1 MGVVIVCGVL
11 LALALL
17 GVVRWRD
24 VVFVAPEAPA
34 PDAGHAVRAR
44 HYLWWVQLALTT
56 ALLCGLLVMGVG
68 GRLAMRLLGATG
80 GDAAQGRLT
89 EAREV
94 VGEVTV
100 GGTLGFVFFV
110 GLLSGLVTT
119 ILWFAVR
126 RFLPARWPGGLL
138 FGAGLL
144 VVFGTRN
151 EPLRPGNEDFDLL
164 GPWWLAIL
172 TFTLLALAYGISLS
186 SVSARLS
193 KWLPVIGRDRRSRSY
208 VLLLLLVPLFP
219 FGIAALVGGL
229 AYVFGGTVVER
240 AREWLTGPS
249 GLRAARVVIGVVVV
263 VATPGFLV
271 AIDDLVGRGP

>member
-11 LALALL
+11 FALALL
-17 GVVRWRD
+17 GAVRWRD
-24 VVFVAPEAPA
+24 VTFVAPEAPA
-34 PDAGHAVRAR
+34 PDARAAVRAR
-44 HYLWWVQLALTT
+44 HYLWWVQLALAT
-56 ALLCGLLVMGVG
+56 ALLCGLFVMGVG

-89 EAREV
+89 EADEV
-94 VGEVTV
+94 VGEITV
-100 GGTLGFVFFV
+100 SGTLGFVFFV
-110 GLLSGLVTT
+110 GVLSGLVTT
-119 ILWFAVR
+119 ILWFALR
-126 RFLPARWPGGLL
+126 RFLPARWPGGLA

-172 TFTLLALAYGISLS
+172 TFTVLALVYGVSLA

-193 KWLPVIGRDRRSRSY
+193 RWLPLIGRDRRSRSY
-208 VLLLLLVPLFP
+208 LLLLLLVPLFP
-219 FGIAALVGGL
+219 FGIAAVVGGL
-229 AYVFGGTVVER
+229 VYVFGGGLVGR
-240 AREWLTGPS
+240 ARGWLTSAG
-249 GLRAARVVIGVVVV
+249 GLRAARVAIIVVVV
-263 VATPGFLV
+263 AATPGFLV